1 MTELQAWF
9 QPLLWV
15 IGTITAI
22 VAFIKL
28 ILPAFKALGQPAKL
42 QASFD

>member
-9 QPLLWV
+9 APLLWV

-22 VAFIKL
+22 VAFVKL
-28 ILPAFKALGQPAKL
+28 IMPAIKALG
-42 QASFD
+42 